1 MPDEPIIPFM
11 PCFTNALEF
20 TFITSDHINHITLI
34 IIIYDY
40 IMLITLSWGQKSSWN
55 WHFFDLQRNIWD
67 KEPSPSLQESYSIIL
82 ELPILLLLS
91 IIIEFS

>member
-1 MPDEPIIPFM
+1 MRNTLFENAHQASSRIFFRISKAGIMLDEPIIPFM

-40 IMLITLSWGQKSSWN
+40 IMLITLS
-55 WHFFDLQRNIWD
+55 
-67 KEPSPSLQESYSIIL
+67 
-82 ELPILLLLS
+82 
-91 IIIEFS
+91 